1 MISTMHQF
9 NYTNHIILKNILL
22 SLLYLSISILNLLD
36 TYYVI
41 STNSIHI
48 INNHEINNE
57 QQLIN
62 KININENQLI
72 HKQFLIINHFK
83 YEHTLITYCTEI
95 FGGILNFI
103 SASLYFTTQLHS
115 LLLTHNT
122 TTTTTNNNN
131 NNNSNNNDNN
141 LKKKTLKSRFFNIP
155 FPYHYLYPNEQI
167 IMIHKYFE
175 FSSLLIIISSIF
187 SCIMMMITISLRSY
201 KIFMMTNYTENN
213 YYILIN
219 SNSTQWF
226 IDITMQKIQQMNQ
239 LFLLFLLFI
248 INIHILCLSSGLN
261 CCHHKNNLNNN
272 NNNQS
277 KQNHSIVNIKKDLN
291 FCKQL
296 NQLILL
302 FSSILIIFGSL
313 IIISNIIKCI
323 QINNWFINNYLIE
336 KLKLNNFFNLFNGTL
351 NILIGLLI
359 IMTIKFY
366 LIPLESIIKNQYKN
380 IKIKNF
386 FNCPINIIIIIICC
400 FISIS
405 IQINISIMNKLDYL
419 IININQTDQ
428 YLLRNSLQLYY
439 YNYAI
444 NYFFNFFTLPIISL
458 LLCCIIID
466 LYLRHKLQLNLKID
480 LFKQLYSD
488 YNLNNNNDQLLK
500 QKKLKYNYNHQLNND
515 MNLSTVSYSHLPLHN
530 SLLYNENNTINI
542 RKNRNEGIH
551 QRYSELCPQ
560 SNEMKFIKYSPLKR
574 LDNIITTNTITTTT
588 INNNNNNGNDM
599 NEIRSIPYLTSNI
612 HSSNSMNPI
621 YFELDTIQNEMKSSN
636 ELDIHSNYLS
646 QIVYKCSMNPSQLN
660 DHKYNEVNQFIYHY
674 PIESCEYMS
683 CDLTQQPQQQQRT
696 DITLIHPEMNNGIN
710 NLTSSEL
717 IKLFTD
723 TTGEDFITSV

>member
-72 HKQFLIINHFK
+72 HKHFLIINHFK

-115 LLLTHNT
+115 LLLTHNNNN
-122 TTTTTNNNN
+122 TTTNTTD
-131 NNNSNNNDNN
+131 NNSNNNDNN

-201 KIFMMTNYTENN
+201 KIFMQMNNSKNN

-226 IDITMQKIQQMNQ
+226 IDIKIQKIQQMNQ

-248 INIHILCLSSGLN
+248 INIYILCLSSGLN
-261 CCHHKNNLNNN
+261 CCHHKNNLNNDG
-272 NNNQS
+272 NQL

-291 FCKQL
+291 FCKHL

-336 KLKLNNFFNLFNGTL
+336 KLKLNHFFNLFNGTL

-359 IMTIKFY
+359 IMTIKYY
-366 LIPLESIIKNQYKN
+366 LISLESIIKNQYKN
-380 IKIKNF
+380 KKIKKV

-405 IQINISIMNKLDYL
+405 IQINLSIMNKLDYL

-428 YLLRNSLQLYY
+428 YLLNNSLQLYY

-444 NYFFNFFTLPIISL
+444 NYFFNFFTLPIINV

-466 LYLRHKLQLNLKID
+466 LYLRHKLQLNLNID
-480 LFKQLYSD
+480 LFKQLYID
-488 YNLNNNNDQLLK
+488 YNLNNNNNNIDQLLK
-500 QKKLKYNYNHQLNND
+500 QKKLKSNYNHQLNND
-515 MNLSTVSYSHLPLHN
+515 MNLSTVSYSHLPLHH

-560 SNEMKFIKYSPLKR
+560 LNEMKSIKYSPLKR
-574 LDNIITTNTITTTT
+574 LDTIITTNTITTTT
-588 INNNNNNGNDM
+588 NNNSSNI

-636 ELDIHSNYLS
+636 DLDIHSNYLS
-646 QIVYKCSMNPSQLN
+646 QTVYKCSMNPSQLN
-660 DHKYNEVNQFIYHY
+660 DHKYNEFNQFIYHY

-683 CDLTQQPQQQQRT
+683 CDLTQQPQQQQQT
-696 DITLIHPEMNNGIN
+696 DITLIHSEMNNGIN